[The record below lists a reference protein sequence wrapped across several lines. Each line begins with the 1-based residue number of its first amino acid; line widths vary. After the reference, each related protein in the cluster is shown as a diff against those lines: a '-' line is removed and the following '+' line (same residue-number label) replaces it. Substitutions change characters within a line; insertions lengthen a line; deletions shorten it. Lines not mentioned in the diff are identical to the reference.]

1 MTLLS
6 GLLLATMATAAAPK
20 APAVIATV
28 NGVPIKRVE
37 MMDRAWKQYGMAVLN
52 DTIDDILIH
61 QAAKSLKVTAAAQE
75 VATRLRRIMSQF
87 PDEGTFNARLAATGT
102 SLPQMHGQIEEQVLR
117 ENLVEKAKGLQVT
130 EAELKAAFDA
140 NKDRLASPD
149 AVRIRHLVVANE
161 KEAADFLIAIKAGAD
176 FAKLASQVS
185 LDNGTKD
192 RGGDA
197 GFISHG
203 MLLPE
208 LEKAISGLKP
218 GQVAGPV
225 KTPMGYHL
233 LKVEE
238 VRPAAPAVFENVR
251 GELRG
256 SLLVDKANK
265 AWPDFLKELR
275 AKAKIETT
283 KG

>member
-6 GLLLATMATAAAPK
+6 SLLLATTATAAAPK
-20 APAVIATV
+20 APAVLAIV

-37 MMDRAWKQYGMAVLN
+37 MMDRAWKQYGTAVLN

-61 QAAKSLKVTAAAQE
+61 QASKFLAVKPDAQE
-75 VATRLRRIMSQF
+75 VAARLRRIMSQF
-87 PDEGTFNARLAATGT
+87 PDEATFSARLAATGT
-102 SLPQMHGQIEEQVLR
+102 SLPQLRGQIEEQVLR
-117 ENLVEKAKGLQVT
+117 ENLVAKAKGLQVT

-149 AVRIRHLVVANE
+149 AIRIRHIVVANE

-197 GFISHG
+197 GFLSHG

-225 KTPMGYHL
+225 KTPLGYHL

-238 VRPAAPAVFENVR
+238 IRPAAPAVFDNVK
-251 GELRG
+251 GELRA
-256 SLLVDKANK
+256 SLLADKVSK
-265 AWPDFLKELR
+265 AWPDFLRELR
-275 AKAKIETT
+275 AKAKIETP

>member
-1 MTLLS
+1 MQKEHR
-6 GLLLATMATAAAPK
+6 ADIRARVQ
-20 APAVIATV
+20 PA
-28 NGVPIKRVE
+28 
-37 MMDRAWKQYGMAVLN
+37 QL
-52 DTIDDILIH
+52 
-61 QAAKSLKVTAAAQE
+61 
-75 VATRLRRIMSQF
+75 
-87 PDEGTFNARLAATGT
+87 ARLAQTIMAD
-102 SLPQMHGQIEEQVLR
+102 IEIDRPARQQRHWL
-117 ENLVEKAKGLQVT
+117 
-130 EAELKAAFDA
+130 AELKTAFDA

-149 AVRIRHLVVANE
+149 AVRIRHIVVANE
-161 KEAADFLIAIKAGAD
+161 KEAADFLISIKAGAD

-197 GFISHG
+197 GFLPHG

-225 KTPMGYHL
+225 KTPLGYHL

-238 VRPAAPAVFENVR
+238 VRSAAPAVFENVK
-251 GELRG
+251 GELRA
-256 SLLVDKANK
+256 SLLADKVSK
-265 AWPDFLKELR
+265 AWPDFLRELR
-275 AKAKIETT
+275 AKAKIEMS